1 MALHHHLKSCNQW
14 EAGTYSDRVRNVGS
28 LRKDLLSWGSW
39 RCFIHQLFQT
49 SVIVLMTDRFTWT
62 IDWKKRSSIRRWVWL
77 PAGSHVDIFVQFNP
91 PPPSALPPPTSLS
104 LFTWFHILLLA
115 YDFWPQQQCWCKWMR
130 CTLRTVASCIFQ
142 RSPWI
147 QEHFEVPL
155 IDLALW
161 SEGRLKSRR
170 WKEKERE
177 TSWKTDRKQAGQL
190 TSLCSAGEKLFCSST
205 SMAVENLT

>member
-1 MALHHHLKSCNQW
+1 MVWWHSLK
-14 EAGTYSDRVRNVGS
+14 
-28 LRKDLLSWGSW
+28 
-39 RCFIHQLFQT
+39 QT
-49 SVIVLMTDRFTWT
+49 SNCTSSTCSIKSDFTNCANDRQVYLNNRL
-62 IDWKKRSSIRRWVWL
+62 KRHQKSLNRGHPFVRWVWL
-77 PAGSHVDIFVQFNP
+77 PAGSHVDIFVQFKL
-91 PPPSALPPPTSLS
+91 PPSALPPPTSLS

-115 YDFWPQQQCWCKWMR
+115 YVFWPQQQCWCKRMR
-130 CTLRTVASCIFQ
+130 CALRTVASCIFQ

-161 SEGRLKSRR
+161 SEGRLRSRR

-205 SMAVENLT
+205 